1 MSSSLKTIA
10 LKSAK
15 LVVLFIIT
23 VFILV
28 LLLSPFA
35 SHHYAT
41 KYLNDYQLMLN
52 DDTTIRYNPFGS
64 SLTIRDLALFEK
76 NNAEKPVLSIKS
88 LDVKVSLYK
97 LLTDTL
103 HFSEFSIDGLYLDV
117 NLNEKNPVIAGFDIA
132 SHSIDSAASVNEP
145 EETPNNLED
154 IKANDKLSNYQ
165 VSLPNF
171 SITNAIF
178 DISIE
183 QSKQNFTINSLVIT
197 NVLASTK
204 AQQADISLNALI
216 NKAPLFLEINA
227 QLANNQGKIS
237 SELVLSKLALMPLQP
252 LLSAIEEEQNPL
264 TLQGAVSI
272 NSKQLISITDLS
284 TKINLNTFEL
294 ITENFK
300 AKQGNKTVELKIAP
314 FTIKELVVELID
326 EQAPIVT
333 GTVKLNVNEIIA
345 YEGKTSQLL
354 AQISA
359 ININKIAITTSESL
373 VSANIEKLIIEQS
386 MFAENTEDDH
396 QPLAKFN
403 NITIN
408 DITVSQQGLLI
419 DTIKLLGLVIDAK
432 LDEDKHVVGLLA
444 PQKDAQPINEPL
456 DKKADNAE
464 VAAIE
469 DNVKSPFYLSINSFS
484 FADTSHINFT
494 DQSTSPHYK
503 RDFTITTFNAGPF
516 DNQKPQQESQFT
528 LKGGSDKY
536 ATFDLSAVAKP
547 FSKEDF
553 YKLKGF
559 FKEVSLPSLSTYISA
574 ALKYELKTGQ
584 LDVDLDV
591 TVDNTDIDGNVVLL
605 LRGVELGA
613 ANDHEADTFKSQTS
627 VPFNI
632 ALGMLKDSDG
642 NVELD
647 VPLDG
652 STDAPSFGM
661 RGFVSLMIKQA
672 TMSAAKEYLMT
683 TFVPYANVVTIAMSA
698 GDYLLK
704 VRFNDLAFPKK
715 ETELTD
721 EHAAFLTQ
729 FSALMKDKP
738 ETQLTLCAI
747 STPEDINK
755 PLGVEIADKD
765 DIKKLAE
772 FSEQRLETFKEYMV
786 KQEGIASSR
795 LLLCSPKI
803 DSSAGAQPRI
813 TFTD

>member
-1 MSSSLKTIA
+1 MSSSVKTIA

-64 SLTIRDLALFEK
+64 SLTIRNLALFEK

-132 SHSIDSAASVNEP
+132 SNSIDSAASVNEP
-145 EETPNNLED
+145 EENSNNLED
-154 IKANDKLSNYQ
+154 IKANDKPSNYQ

-197 NVLASTK
+197 NFLASTK

-216 NKAPLFLEINA
+216 NKAPLFLEISA

-264 TLQGAVSI
+264 TMQGAVSI

-284 TKINLNTFEL
+284 TKINLDTFEL

-300 AKQGNKTVELKIAP
+300 AKQGNKTVELNIAP
-314 FTIKELVVELID
+314 FTIKDLVVELID
-326 EQAPIVT
+326 EQAPIIT

-345 YEGKTSQLL
+345 YDGKTSQLL

-359 ININKIAITTSESL
+359 INLDKIAITTSESL

-396 QPLAKFN
+396 QPLARFN

-419 DTIKLLGLVIDAK
+419 DTISLLGLAIDAK
-432 LDEDKHVVGLLA
+432 LDEEKHVVGL
-444 PQKDAQPINEPL
+444 PVQEKDTHPIDKPL
-456 DKKADNAE
+456 DNKAE
-464 VAAIE
+464 VEALE
-469 DNVKSPFYLSINSFS
+469 DNNKSPFALSINSFS
-484 FADTSHINFT
+484 FADTGYINFT

-516 DNQKPQQESQFT
+516 DNQKPQQESKFT

-536 ATFDLSAVAKP
+536 ATFDLSTVAKP

-559 FKEVSLPSLSTYISA
+559 FKEVSLPSLSTYISE
-574 ALKYELKTGQ
+574 ALKYELKAGQ

-591 TVDNTDIDGNVVLL
+591 TVENTDIDGNVVLL

-613 ANDHEADTFKSQTS
+613 SNDHEADTVKSQTS

-652 STDAPSFGM
+652 STAEPSFGM

-721 EHAAFLTQ
+721 EHAVFLTQ

-755 PLGVEIADKD
+755 PLGVEITDKD

-772 FSEQRLETFKEYMV
+772 FSEERLETFKEYMV

>member
-1 MSSSLKTIA
+1 MSSSVKKTA
-10 LKSAK
+10 LNSAK
-15 LVVLFIIT
+15 LVVLFITT

-41 KYLNDYQLMLN
+41 KYLNDHQLMLN
-52 DDTTIRYNPFGS
+52 DDTVIRYNPFES
-64 SLTIRDLALFEK
+64 SLTIRNLALFK
-76 NNAEKPVLSIKS
+76 KSNAKKPVLSVKA
-88 LDVKVSLYK
+88 LKVKVSLYK

-117 NLNEKNPVIAGFDIA
+117 NLNEKIPVIAGFDIA
-132 SHSIDSAASVNEP
+132 SHSIDSAASANEP
-145 EETPNNLED
+145 EENPNKLED
-154 IKANDKLSNYQ
+154 IKASDKRNNYQ

-171 SITNAIF
+171 SITNATF

-183 QSKQNFTINSLVIT
+183 QSKQNFTINSLVIK

-204 AQQADISLNALI
+204 AQQVDISLNALM
-216 NKAPLFLEINA
+216 NKAPLFLDVSA
-227 QLANNQGKIS
+227 KLANNQGEIT
-237 SELVLSKLALMPLQP
+237 SELALSKLALMPLQP
-252 LLSAIEEEQNPL
+252 LLSAIKEEKNPL

-284 TKINLNTFEL
+284 TKINLDTFEL
-294 ITENFK
+294 LTENFK
-300 AKQGNKTVELKIAP
+300 AKQGNKTVELNIAP
-314 FTIKELVVELID
+314 FSIKNLVVELID
-326 EQAPIVT
+326 EQAPIVV
-333 GTVKLNVNEIIA
+333 GTIKLNVNKIMA

-359 ININKIAITTSESL
+359 INLDKIAITTSDSL

-396 QPLAKFN
+396 QPLAKFQ

-408 DITVSQQGLLI
+408 DITFSQQGLLI
-419 DTIKLLGLVIDAK
+419 DTISLLGLAIDAK
-432 LDEDKHVVGLLA
+432 LDEEKHVVGL
-444 PQKDAQPINEPL
+444 PVQEKDTHPIDKPL
-456 DKKADNAE
+456 DNKADKAE
-464 VAAIE
+464 VEALE
-469 DNVKSPFYLSINSFS
+469 DNNKSPFALSINSFS
-484 FADTSHINFT
+484 FADTGYINFT

-516 DNQKPQQESQFT
+516 DNQKPQQESKFT

-553 YKLKGF
+553 YTLKGF
-559 FKEVSLPSLSTYISA
+559 FKEVSLPSLSTYISE
-574 ALKYELKTGQ
+574 ALKYELKAGQ
-584 LDVDLDV
+584 LDVVLDV
-591 TVDNTDIDGNVVLL
+591 TVENTDIDGNFVLL

-613 ANDHEADTFKSQTS
+613 SNDHEADTVKSQTS

-652 STDAPSFGM
+652 STDEPSFGM
-661 RGFVSLMIKQA
+661 RGFVSLMVKQA

-704 VRFNDLAFPKK
+704 VRVNDLVFPVK

-721 EHAAFLTQ
+721 DHTAFLIQ
-729 FSALMKDKP
+729 FAALMKDKP

-747 STPEDINK
+747 ATPEDINK
-755 PLGVEIADKD
+755 PLGVEITDKQA
-765 DIKKLAE
+765 IKRLAE
-772 FSEQRLETFKEYMV
+772 LSEQRLDTFKEHMV
-786 KQEGIASSR
+786 KKEGIASSR
-795 LLLCSPKI
+795 LLFCSPKI
-803 DSSAGAQPRI
+803 DSSIGAQPRI